1 MWRDYKGKKDKKT
14 RSNPRLRLFAAL
26 IFLFIGALIYRLYFL
41 QIAQGDW
48 YSALATRQHHTAS
61 LLSPQRG
68 NILLHEQLGGQDH
81 LFPLATNKDFAF
93 LYAVPKDISKP
104 LEVAEKLFDF
114 FDRPRLED
122 EVALG
127 LESQNRKILQS
138 EIAKI
143 NASDFSDEEKKIQIE
158 VARRLLNSQANSQE
172 WQEIKA
178 ANLERLINERRQEVL
193 ELYLRRVDK
202 PGDPYE
208 PLKEKLDDDTLLSL
222 YAFLASNAETNIS
235 KDDLERRL
243 EKIYFKDSN
252 EELRLEGIAF
262 HMQSHRFYPEGN
274 LAASIVGFV
283 AESEDGQ
290 RGRYGLEEFFNSELR
305 GVEGYLKGERGGSN
319 TMIVNDR
326 EYVKAQAG
334 SDLVLTMDRGVQ
346 HQACMF
352 LEAAVSKHQAEGGIV
367 IAVHA
372 KTGAILAICSW
383 PSFDPNN
390 YRDVKDIAVYN
401 NPAILYQYEPGSV
414 FKFITMAAAI
424 DGAKVNPS
432 TTYHDEGQ
440 IMISG
445 WPKPIRNSDFSTKGA
460 HGLVNMNYVL
470 ENSLNTGAIFAMRQI
485 GPDVFAN
492 YVKAFGFGEKTGIE
506 LGAES
511 PGDINNLLR
520 NRVREIDAAT
530 ASFGQGIAV
539 TPLQMLMSYQALAN
553 EGVLMKPYIVQSI
566 HHSDGKVEEMRPQA
580 VSQAVSS
587 KTANT
592 MLAMMVNVVENGH
605 AKAAQIPGYY
615 VGGKTGTAQIAI
627 AGGYSR
633 EKYIHT
639 FIGITPIDNPQIVML
654 TRLDAPQGVRFAEST
669 VVPLWREIADF
680 MIKYYQ
686 IPKSRVD

>member
-1 MWRDYKGKKDKKT
+1 MWRDYKAKKDKKT
-14 RSNPRLRLFAAL
+14 TSDPRLRLFATL

-48 YSALATRQHHTAS
+48 YSALATRQHHSSS
-61 LLSPQRG
+61 LLSPARG
-68 NILLHEQLGGQDH
+68 SILFHEKLNGQDH

-93 LYAVPKDISKP
+93 LYAVPKDIAQP

-114 FDRPRLED
+114 FDRPRLAE
-122 EVALG
+122 EVALE
-127 LESQNRKILQS
+127 LESQNTQILQT
-138 EIAKI
+138 EIDRI
-143 NASDFSDEEKKIQIE
+143 TASDISDEEKNIQIE
-158 VARRLLNSQANSQE
+158 VAKRLLSKKEGSVE
-172 WQEIKA
+172 WQEIKE
-178 ANLERLINERRQEVL
+178 ANLERLINERREEIL
-193 ELYLRRVDK
+193 DLYLKRVDK

-208 PLKEKLDDDTLLSL
+208 PLKEKLDDDTILSL
-222 YAFLASNAETNIS
+222 YALLASNDDQIIS
-235 KDDLERRL
+235 KDNLERRL
-243 EKIYFKDSN
+243 EKVYFKDSG
-252 EELRLEGIAF
+252 EELKLEGIAF
-262 HMQSHRFYPEGN
+262 HMKSHRFYPESK
-274 LAASIVGFV
+274 LAASVVGFV
-283 AESEDGQ
+283 AQSEEGQ
-290 RGRYGLEEFFNSELR
+290 RGRYGLEEFFNDELT
-305 GVEGYLKGERGGSN
+305 GKEGYLNGERGGSN
-319 TMIVNDR
+319 TMIVNNR

-334 SDLVLTMDRGVQ
+334 SDLILSMDRGVQ
-346 HQACMF
+346 HQACRY
-352 LEAAVSKHQAEGGIV
+352 LEAAVSKHQAEGGTV

-390 YRDVKDIAVYN
+390 YRDVDDIAVYN

-414 FKFITMAAAI
+414 FKVVTMAAAI

-440 IMISG
+440 IMIHG

-470 ENSLNTGAIFAMRQI
+470 ENSLNTGAIFAMLQI
-485 GPDVFAN
+485 GPNVFAN

-511 PGDINNLLR
+511 PGNIDNLLR
-520 NRVREIDAAT
+520 KRVREIDAAT

-539 TPLQMLMSYQALAN
+539 TSLQMLMSYQALAN

-566 HHSDGKVEEMRPQA
+566 YHSDGKVEEIKPQA
-580 VSQAVSS
+580 VSQAVSPQ
-587 KTANT
+587 TAHT

-605 AKAAQIPGYY
+605 AKAAKIPGYY
-615 VGGKTGTAQIAI
+615 VGGKTGTAQVAI

-633 EKYIHT
+633 DKYIHT
-639 FIGITPIDNPQIVML
+639 FIGVAPIDNPQIVML
-654 TRLDAPQGVRFAEST
+654 TRLDAPQGVKFAEST

-680 MIKYYQ
+680 MLKYYQ
-686 IPKSRVD
+686 IPKSRIE